1 MHRFAAV
8 LPIGPAAS
16 RILCELTPRN
26 GNALETAFTR
36 PNHFAR
42 LVSRCPVRRTKVRCS
57 SGRRSRSA
65 ARLANLSAAS
75 LPAIRS
81 TVNGSP
87 QSRARPQGPERGQCD
102 GIQATRQVSP
112 CRTAAKGPQARARRL
127 VPARAHAKS
136 LRAPSKTER
145 QSTQSLQKGVSAKR
159 ALQQGPPLN
168 SLYANRPP
176 RRATAS
182 GGNEL
187 ALLVINCQAPTLPG
201 TKAKE
206 VGSRIDSGPVGESQC
221 MARFL
226 GGPHHPLKGRL
237 TRGRAN
243 QSRRRPRVYRAVS
256 SAEREPLRSWLW
268 TSTSQSRG
276 AQR

>member
-16 RILCELTPRN
+16 RIFCELTPGN

-102 GIQATRQVSP
+102 GIQATRQVPP
-112 CRTAAKGPQARARRL
+112 CRAAAKGPTRAQGAWYPPAPTPCPCERR
-127 VPARAHAKS
+127 V
-136 LRAPSKTER
+136 R
-145 QSTQSLQKGVSAKR
+145 QSG
-159 ALQQGPPLN
+159 
-168 SLYANRPP
+168 NRPRVCKRGRCSALLAAKPTAQQHVCQSPTTEGDRKRRQRAGAARYKLPGPNLAWHKGQRGRLPHRFWTRRRKPVHGTLP
-176 RRATAS
+176 RRAAPPTQRTPHAGAS
-182 GGNEL
+182 
-187 ALLVINCQAPTLPG
+187 P
-201 TKAKE
+201 AK
-206 VGSRIDSGPVGESQC
+206 P
-221 MARFL
+221 
-226 GGPHHPLKGRL
+226 
-237 TRGRAN
+237 RGVL
-243 QSRRRPRVYRAVS
+243 RRPRLYRAVS
-256 SAEREPLRSWLW
+256 SAERDPLRSLL
-268 TSTSQSRG
+268 
-276 AQR
+276 